1 MFAKNPDE
9 VYLIKDCMQNENI
22 LTWGDN
28 KNDTFNQSVE
38 IPITNLSENLLKL
51 KKVSELAE
59 ITIAECAENK
69 PIGINSV
76 FPNNFD
82 IKEIALTHLP
92 NGFDKEKLKT
102 ILIVYYDRIRNK
114 NVVGKSTTPCERTIK
129 LYDDTPVTSKPRTLP
144 YAYQREIFKQL
155 DELLE
160 KGIIE
165 HSDRPYSSPITP
177 VEKRDC
183 SIRLCCGF

>member
-1 MFAKNPDE
+1 M
-9 VYLIKDCMQNENI
+9 
-22 LTWGDN
+22 
-28 KNDTFNQSVE
+28 
-38 IPITNLSENLLKL
+38 
-51 KKVSELAE
+51 SELAE

-76 FPNNFD
+76 CSNNFN

-92 NGFDKEKLKT
+92 NGFNKEKLKT
-102 ILIVYYDRIRNK
+102 ILIDCYDRIRNK
-114 NVVGKSTTPCERTIK
+114 NVDKSTIPYERTIK
-129 LYDDTPVTSKPRTLP
+129 LYDHTPVTGKPRTLP
-144 YAYQREIFKQL
+144 YAYQSEIFKQL

-165 HSDRPYSSPITP
+165 HSDSPYSSPITP
-177 VEKRDC
+177 VKKRDC

>member
-1 MFAKNPDE
+1 MFDKNPDE
-9 VYLIKDCMQNENI
+9 VYLIKDCLQNENI
-22 LTWGDN
+22 LSWGDN

-51 KKVSELAE
+51 KKVSELGE
-59 ITIAECAENK
+59 IAIAECAENK

-76 FPNNFD
+76 FSSNFD

-102 ILIVYYDRIRNK
+102 ILIDYYDRIRNK
-114 NVVGKSTTPCERTIK
+114 NVGKSAIPCKRTIK
-129 LYDDTPVTSKPRTLP
+129 LYNDTPVTSKPRTLP
-144 YAYQREIFKQL
+144 YAYQSEIFKQL

-177 VEKRDC
+177 VKKRDC